1 MIPLKPLSAV
11 AVARALEK
19 AERYRLINQ
28 PWAAESICLDIVAL
42 EPDHQGARRTL
53 LLACTDQFSGQG
65 ARQALERARESLAR
79 LSSPY
84 ERAYYA
90 GMICERQA
98 MARLERPVPGAGF
111 MAHELLQQAMALYT
125 EAESLRPAGNDD
137 ALLRWNTC
145 ARLINESP
153 HIVSRPADDA
163 EAVLGE

>member
-1 MIPLKPLSAV
+1 MRPLKPISAS
-11 AVARALEK
+11 AIPRALEK
-19 AERYRLINQ
+19 AERYRLIHQ

-42 EPDHQGARRTL
+42 EPDHQAARRTL
-53 LLACTDQFSGQG
+53 LLACTDQFSGEG

-79 LSSPY
+79 LTSPY

-98 MARLERPVPGAGF
+98 MARLDRPVPGAGF
-111 MAHELLQQAMALYT
+111 MAHELLQEAMALYT

-153 HIVSRPADDA
+153 HIVPRPAEERDV
-163 EAVLGE
+163 VLGE